1 MTPLEKW
8 KKYLSPL
15 NPPRTFSSG
24 DVGFICHATFYS
36 SINNNSV
43 RHLNLRW
50 SGPGLSQ
57 VEAELKTGQK
67 AEVLY
72 DMSDL
77 SQVYVS
83 APGSGI
89 RYTADCCMAFQS
101 GLTMTEYKLI
111 RALLKSERKLF
122 SEEHARKALLMM
134 HRSSTEELSRQK
146 ERVRQHLRDV
156 KAGLIKDENP
166 DTETEDWDESD
177 DTNVPPASE
186 TKKSPSENMLP
197 SDEERF
203 SLSNT
208 SSDDSLD
215 DDYKSIDMPR
225 SDT

>member
-24 DVGFICHATFYS
+24 DVGFICHATFHS
-36 SINNNSV
+36 SINNNYV

-57 VEAELKTGQK
+57 VKAELKNGQK

-77 SQVYVS
+77 SKVYVS
-83 APGSGI
+83 VPGSGI
-89 RYTADCCMAFQS
+89 YFPADCSMAFQN
-101 GLTMTEYKLI
+101 GLTMTEYKFI
-111 RALLKSERKLF
+111 RALMKSERKLF
-122 SEEHARKALLMM
+122 TEENARKALLTMY
-134 HRSSTEELSRQK
+134 RSSSEELGRQK
-146 ERVRQHLRDV
+146 ERVRQHLRDI
-156 KAGLIKDENP
+156 KAGLIQSEDS
-166 DTETEDWDESD
+166 DDVLDDWDESD
-177 DTNVPPASE
+177 DTNSPPASE

-197 SDEERF
+197 SDEENL

-208 SSDDSLD
+208 SSDDSLN
-215 DDYKSIDMPR
+215 DDYKSINMPR
-225 SDT
+225 SYT

>member
-15 NPPRTFSSG
+15 NPPRAFSSG

-36 SINNNSV
+36 GINNNSV

-57 VEAELKTGQK
+57 VKAELKTGQK

-83 APGSGI
+83 VPGSGI

-111 RALLKSERKLF
+111 RALMKSERKLF
-122 SEEHARKALLMM
+122 TEENARKALLMM
-134 HRSSTEELSRQK
+134 HRSSSDEVGRQK
-146 ERVRQHLRDV
+146 ERVRQHLRDI
-156 KAGLIKDENP
+156 KAGLIQGEDS
-166 DTETEDWDESD
+166 DDVFDDWDESD
-177 DTNVPPASE
+177 ETNAPPASE
-186 TKKSPSENMLP
+186 TKKSPSENMSPNGEANL
-197 SDEERF
+197 SI
-203 SLSNT
+203 SNT

-215 DDYKSIDMPR
+215 DDYKSINMPR
-225 SDT
+225 SNT